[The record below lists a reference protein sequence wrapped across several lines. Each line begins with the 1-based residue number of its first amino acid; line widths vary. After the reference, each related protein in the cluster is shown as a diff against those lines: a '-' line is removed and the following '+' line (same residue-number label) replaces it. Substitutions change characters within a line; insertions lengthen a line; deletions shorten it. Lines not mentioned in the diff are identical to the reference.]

1 MSTAAVAWALD
12 GRRTGKLNP
21 ACRLVLVA
29 LADYANPEGR
39 NAFPAVPT
47 LASRLHL
54 SDRQIQRHV
63 RQLEELELI
72 RPGDRRL
79 VDHIPAYARP
89 NVWDL
94 ALNPYGA
101 RAPSVDPVT
110 SMTPGDTHDGPGC
123 HTGHNRGDMGVTQT
137 KNRTTNENSPQTPL
151 ELEDDDPAVQ
161 LSIERAAANRVP
173 VSTPRSGSC
182 ADCGQDKLLVAE
194 GVCRRCLVIR
204 MGDRGE
210 V

>member
-54 SDRQIQRHV
+54 SDRQIQRHI
-63 RQLEELELI
+63 RQLEELELV

-94 ALNPYGA
+94 ALHA
-101 RAPSVDPVT
+101 VRIDPVT
-110 SMTPGDTHDGPGC
+110 PTSPGDTHDGPGC
-123 HTGHNRGDMGVTQT
+123 HTGSDRGDMGVTQT

-151 ELEDDDPAVQ
+151 EDEHDDDPAVQ
-161 LSIERAAANRVP
+161 LSMERAAAARVP
-173 VSTPRSGSC
+173 VSTPRTGTC
-182 ADCGQDKLLVAE
+182 ADCHTERLLVSE